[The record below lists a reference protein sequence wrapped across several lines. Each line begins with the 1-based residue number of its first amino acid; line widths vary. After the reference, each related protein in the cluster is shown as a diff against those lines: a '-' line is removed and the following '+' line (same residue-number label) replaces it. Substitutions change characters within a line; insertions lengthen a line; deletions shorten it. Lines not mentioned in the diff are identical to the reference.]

1 MQCFLSNPNWIQVV
15 LTGVTLIVLCVYVYD
30 TRRIAQASVAQAENS
45 QKAFLVLLP
54 KPAEFERHGGGWA
67 LENQG
72 FGPAMNIRHSD
83 IGGGGQFR
91 ENVRALAKTDFIILE
106 GFNIDVMR
114 NHVFTAEYESLGGRR
129 YRTVVQWRD
138 GIMRTTFRAL

>member
-45 QKAFLVLLP
+45 QKPFLVLLP

-67 LENQG
+67 LDIYWSGQG
-72 FGPAMNIRHSD
+72 PDFARCKNLQS
-83 IGGGGQFR
+83 
-91 ENVRALAKTDFIILE
+91 ALVCRRQAS
-106 GFNIDVMR
+106 
-114 NHVFTAEYESLGGRR
+114 ASSGRK
-129 YRTVVQWRD
+129 
-138 GIMRTTFRAL
+138 

>member
-1 MQCFLSNPNWIQVV
+1 
-15 LTGVTLIVLCVYVYD
+15 
-30 TRRIAQASVAQAENS
+30 
-45 QKAFLVLLP
+45 VLLP

-72 FGPAMNIRHSD
+72 FGPAMNIRNSD